1 MTLAPVYLDHQAS
14 TPLDPRVKAAMERH
28 ESLYANP
35 HTTSHLAGIE
45 AGRAV
50 DTARRNVARAIGG
63 DARRVVFTS
72 GATEA
77 NNLALFGVA
86 RAAVKRRK
94 ILVIASEHSSVVEPA
109 FALKDEGFDIQLLPV
124 DADGIVDLDFLER
137 AVDEC
142 TLMVS
147 AMHVNN
153 ETGVV
158 QPVAEIAQICHRHGA
173 LLHSDCAQSL
183 GRLPVRVAALGPD
196 LLTLSGHKC
205 YGPKG
210 IGALYISANRKVPI
224 KPICHGGGQQGGL
237 RPGTLPVPLCVGF
250 GEACRIAAL
259 DLDADGER
267 MGRLGAELLEAIL
280 ETCPGARLNGSWLQR
295 VPGAFN
301 VCFPGAVG
309 DELLSAFDG
318 IYVSSGSAC
327 ESDVVEPSRVLL
339 TYGLSESEADA
350 SLRFCVGR
358 FTEDADIEIA
368 RRIVARGVRRLG
380 LAKRTAA

>member
-1 MTLAPVYLDHQAS
+1 MPS
-14 TPLDPRVKAAMERH
+14 
-28 ESLYANP
+28 
-35 HTTSHLAGIE
+35 
-45 AGRAV
+45 

-63 DARRVVFTS
+63 DARRVIFTS

-86 RAAVKRRK
+86 KATVDRRK

-109 FALKDEGFDIQLLPV
+109 FALKDEEFDVQLLPV
-124 DADGIVDLDFLER
+124 DGDGIVDLDSVER
-137 AVDEC
+137 AVDER
-142 TLMVS
+142 TVLVS

-183 GRLPVRVAALGPD
+183 GRLPVRVAALDAD

-210 IGALYISANRKVPI
+210 IGALYVNAHRKVSI
-224 KPICHGGGQQGGL
+224 KPLYHGGGQQGGL

-259 DLDADGER
+259 DVDADGER
-267 MGRLGAELLEAIL
+267 MGRLGGELLEAIL
-280 ETCPGARLNGSWLQR
+280 ANMSRCAIERVVDATRTWRIQRLFPRGRRRRTAQCLRRDLRIVGIGMR
-295 VPGAFN
+295 VGRGRTFQGPAGLWP
-301 VCFPGAVG
+301 VSIGGGCFP
-309 DELLSAFDG
+309 
-318 IYVSSGSAC
+318 
-327 ESDVVEPSRVLL
+327 PVL
-339 TYGLSESEADA
+339 
-350 SLRFCVGR
+350 
-358 FTEDADIEIA
+358 
-368 RRIVARGVRRLG
+368 RRPVY
-380 LAKRTAA
+380 